1 MLRGSK
7 LNGIIQSQFNVIN
20 IRSAAKQYP
29 CYISGK
35 RKCLGESL
43 ARMELFLFIS
53 LLVQRFKFESAPG
66 EKLTVDSV
74 DGLFG
79 IVHAPKPYSI
89 VAVPRR

>member
-1 MLRGSK
+1 MFSFVNAL
-7 LNGIIQSQFNVIN
+7 QSVNLTD
-20 IRSAAKQYP
+20 SHSSD

-35 RKCLGESL
+35 RSCLGESL

-66 EKLTVDSV
+66 EKLTVDNV

>member
-1 MLRGSK
+1 M
-7 LNGIIQSQFNVIN
+7 
-20 IRSAAKQYP
+20 
-29 CYISGK
+29 
-35 RKCLGESL
+35 

-53 LLVQRFKFESAPG
+53 LLVQQFKFESAPG